1 VGRRPM
7 TQATIVKVVMPQM
20 GESLAEGT
28 LVRWLKGLGDSVA
41 RDEPLFEISTD
52 KVDTDVPAPVAG
64 VLREIL
70 VQEGQTVAVGEPV
83 ALLQSVDQVT
93 PAATPPTPEESR
105 GDSPAA
111 PPTAA
116 APPKANEP
124 AGHFASTHTPQLVS
138 FRRESTEPATPK
150 RLREGG
156 PATPERVREGGTKPV
171 ATSRSFSPT
180 VLDTARRG
188 GVALDAL
195 TALKGSGR
203 GGRITKGDVERFIA
217 SRGTSA
223 PASVRATPSS
233 GAIDV
238 PPEYLY
244 HPRPDDRRVAMSPVR
259 RRIAQHM
266 TWSVRLSPHATAE
279 AEVDMTA
286 AARTIEEWRAR
297 RDRDLAAPL
306 TYTVLAATA
315 AVKALREFPVLNSSV
330 VGDDLVLK
338 PSINLG
344 IAVALPDSDEL
355 IVPVIHRADELALD
369 GMARAIEDLASRARR
384 RELRPDDVQGG
395 TFTLTNP
402 GIFGGVRGT
411 PILNQPQVA
420 ILGLGAIIRRP
431 VVIDEAIG
439 IRSIMNVSLTF
450 DHRAADGMM
459 AFRYLARLKQLLE
472 EVK

>member
-83 ALLQSVDQVT
+83 ALLQSSDQVT
-93 PAATPPTPEESR
+93 PAATPPMPEESR
-105 GDSPAA
+105 GASPAT

-116 APPKANEP
+116 APPIANEP

-138 FRRESTEPATPK
+138 FRRESTGPPA
-150 RLREGG
+150 
-156 PATPERVREGGTKPV
+156 APERVREGGTKPI
-171 ATSRSFSPT
+171 ATSRSFSPA

-217 SRGTSA
+217 SRGNA
-223 PASVRATPSS
+223 ASPSMRTTPS
-233 GAIDV
+233 GATDV

-286 AARTIEEWRAR
+286 AARAIEEWRASR
-297 RDRDLAAPL
+297 NRDVAAPL

-344 IAVALPDSDEL
+344 IAVALADNDEL
-355 IVPVIHRADELALD
+355 IVPVIHRADELARD
-369 GMARAIEDLASRARR
+369 GMARAIDDLASRARK

-420 ILGLGAIIRRP
+420 ILSLGAIVQRP
-431 VVIDEAIG
+431 VVIDDAIG
-439 IRSIMNVSLTF
+439 IRPIMNVSLTF

-472 EVK
+472 KVE